1 MQRKKVYFA
10 AWIAFGLSLL
20 VSRGSPIAD
29 AVTFSR
35 QLTKGGVTPYGFIG
49 ILLFIVGCF
58 TNLIL
63 AASRII
69 LHTPRPSLAWRI
81 LLIGSVVNNA
91 AIGAFFYGGYLKD
104 ASYWLWLLAF
114 VIATGALLLLPADPV
129 AVRPKAKRRLAVTDD
144 SVPSLLWAWVAF
156 TVFWIGVM
164 VISFIHP
171 PKLIAASTLP
181 KPLKRLTSYVDDLA
195 RVMPAADAARIDA
208 TLASFEKETSN
219 QIAVVVYPEAPSD
232 DIEDFTIHAAETWK
246 VGRQGRDNGAI
257 LFVFLKQ
264 RIARLEVGYGLE
276 GALPDAVARQIL
288 DQQLAASIAGG
299 NVAEGIDH
307 TVAAMMDRVRSE
319 YTAGRAPGIVRT
331 TLARLR
337 SVFTVAAPQAWPVIR
352 DTSADQRVGISF
364 FLSLIGFGVADGLA
378 NAGRICANL
387 ARFAMNAIRRRP
399 LGFGTV
405 PVQLDSLIDTIKLIA
420 VLAVPLAGIV
430 VLIAG
435 GGAFGGAG
443 ASVHW
448 SGPIS
453 GGTNVKDTP
462 SLPSPF
468 TDRRSG
474 PASMRRGLLP
484 ADRKIHPT

>member
-1 MQRKKVYFA
+1 MAYIAAHAMQTLTRKKLYAA

-35 QLTKGGVTPYGFIG
+35 QLTKGVTPYGFIG
-49 ILLFIVGCF
+49 ILLFILGCF

-63 AASRII
+63 LASRII

-81 LLIGSVVNNA
+81 LLIGSVVNNV

-114 VIATGALLLLPADPV
+114 VAATGSLLWLPADPV
-129 AVRPKAKRRLAVTDD
+129 ESPKPRSKKKPLAIEDN
-144 SVPSLLWAWVAF
+144 SVPVLLWAWLAF
-156 TVFWIGVM
+156 TFFWIGVM
-164 VISFIHP
+164 IISFIHP
-171 PKLIAASTLP
+171 PKPIAASTLP

-195 RVMPAADAARIDA
+195 RVMPPTDAARIDA
-208 TLASFEKETSN
+208 SLANFEKETSN
-219 QIAVVVYPEAPSD
+219 QIAVVVFPEAPAD
-232 DIEDFTIHAAETWK
+232 DIEGFTIHAAETWK

-257 LFVFLKQ
+257 LFLFLKQ

-288 DQQLAASIAGG
+288 DQQLASSIAGG

-307 TVAAMMDRVRSE
+307 TVAAMMERVRSE

-337 SVFTVAAPQAWPVIR
+337 SVFTVAAPQAWPFIR
-352 DTSADQRVGISF
+352 DTTADQRVGISF
-364 FLSLIGFGVADGLA
+364 FFSLIGFGIADGLA

-387 ARFAMNAIRRRP
+387 ARFGMNVIRRRP
-399 LGFGTV
+399 LGLGTV

-443 ASVHW
+443 ASIHW
-448 SGPIS
+448 G
-453 GGTNVKDTP
+453 
-462 SLPSPF
+462 
-468 TDRRSG
+468 
-474 PASMRRGLLP
+474 AQ
-484 ADRKIHPT
+484 IH

>member
-1 MQRKKVYFA
+1 MKPLTRKKVYAA
-10 AWIAFGLSLL
+10 AWIIFGLSLL
-20 VSRGSPIAD
+20 ASRGSVIAD

-35 QLTKGGVTPYGFIG
+35 QLTKGVTAYGFIG
-49 ILLFIVGCF
+49 ILLFILGCF

-63 AASRII
+63 FASRII
-69 LHTPRPSLAWRI
+69 LHSTRPSLAWRI
-81 LLIGSVVNNA
+81 LLIGSIVNNA

-114 VIATGALLLLPADPV
+114 VTATWSLLWLPADPV
-129 AVRPKAKRRLAVTDD
+129 VEPPKTRSKKKPPVFEDQT
-144 SVPSLLWAWVAF
+144 VPVLLWAWLACTF
-156 TVFWIGVM
+156 FWIGVM
-164 VISFIHP
+164 IISFVHP
-171 PKLIAASTLP
+171 SKPVAASALP

-195 RVMPAADAARIDA
+195 RVMPPADAARIDA
-208 TLASFEKETSN
+208 SLANFEKETSN
-219 QIAVVVYPEAPSD
+219 QIAVVVFPEAPAD
-232 DIEDFTIHAAETWK
+232 DIEGFTIRAAETWK

-257 LFVFLKQ
+257 LFLFLKQ

-288 DQQLAASIAGG
+288 DQQLSASVAQG

-307 TVAAMMDRVRSE
+307 AVAAMMERVRSE
-319 YTAGRAPGIVRT
+319 YTGGRAPGIVRT

-337 SVFTVAAPQAWPVIR
+337 SVFTVAAPQVWPFIR
-352 DTSADQRVGISF
+352 DSTADQRVGISF
-364 FLSLIGFGVADGLA
+364 FFSLIGFGVADGLA

-387 ARFAMNAIRRRP
+387 ARLATNAIRRRP

-448 SGPIS
+448 S
-453 GGTNVKDTP
+453 
-462 SLPSPF
+462 
-468 TDRRSG
+468 
-474 PASMRRGLLP
+474 AS
-484 ADRKIHPT
+484 IH